1 MNFSSKILS
10 NEQKKRG
17 IRVNSIVL
25 GLIENEMGIKAKRI
39 TNSNKKF
46 VPLNKLIKRI
56 QIILKDKDINKKI
69 IKFSDD

>member
-1 MNFSSKILS
+1 
-10 NEQKKRG
+10 
-17 IRVNSIVL
+17 
-25 GLIENEMGIKAKRI
+25 MGIKAKRI

-56 QIILKDKDINKKI
+56 QVILKDKDINKKI